1 MLKLLYKICH
11 FTSPYIHHNK
21 FPTIGNTNMADAR
34 TLIVRKNVT
43 LVQRVDVIYSNTFG
57 KIIS

>member
-1 MLKLLYKICH
+1 
-11 FTSPYIHHNK
+11 
-21 FPTIGNTNMADAR
+21 MADAR